1 MRLYLV
7 QHGEAKSKDEDP
19 ERHLTEKGVRDVE
32 KVAAFLKP
40 LGLCA
45 GGVWHSGKAR
55 ARQTAETLA
64 QAVTAEGGA
73 VERPGLAPND
83 PVEPVKEELAR
94 AASSRRPEVPTDR
107 AEADVMIVGHLPF
120 LGKLASLLVAGSE
133 SAGVVAFRNAG
144 VVCLER
150 GEGGAWRTT
159 WALIP
164 EILP

>member
-19 ERHLTEKGVRDVE
+19 GRHLTEKGVRDVE

-40 LGLCA
+40 LGLSA
-45 GGVWHSGKAR
+45 GAVWHSGKTR
-55 ARQTAETLA
+55 AAETAGILS
-64 QAVTAEGGA
+64 GA
-73 VERPGLAPND
+73 IASVDGVIERKGLAPND
-83 PVEPVKEELAR
+83 PVEPVKEELA
-94 AASSRRPEVPTDR
+94 R

-133 SAGVVAFRNAG
+133 SAEVVALRNAG

-150 GEGGAWRTT
+150 GEGGAWRTI